1 MQHTISVLTEDHP
14 GVLSRLAGLVAR
26 RGYNVNSLSVGK
38 TDKKGFSRFTLVVTG
53 DDEAVNQ
60 IVKQLEKL
68 VETVDV
74 RKLSTGPFV
83 ERWMTLVKVK
93 APMDVRPLVLQT
105 AEVFRS
111 RVVDVGEDA
120 LVFESTGDRG
130 KVEAFLEAV
139 KPFGVLEVAS
149 SGAVAMGRG
158 GFAKGHP
165 DHGHHVPEYITAN
178 GRK

>member
-1 MQHTISVLTEDHP
+1 
-14 GVLSRLAGLVAR
+14 LAGLVAR
-26 RGYNVNSLSVGK
+26 RGYNVSSLSVGK
-38 TDKKGFSRFTLVVTG
+38 TDCKGFSRFTLVVEG
-53 DDEAVNQ
+53 DDEAVGQ

-68 VETVDV
+68 VETVEV
-74 RKLSTGPFV
+74 KKLSNSPFV

-93 APMDVRPLVLQT
+93 APLEIRPLVLQT

-111 RVVDVGEDA
+111 RVVDVGEEA

-130 KVEAFLEAV
+130 KVQAFLEAV
-139 KPFGVLEVAS
+139 RPFGVLEVAS

-158 GFAKGHP
+158 GFAESHP
-165 DHGHHVPEYITAN
+165 DHGHKVPEYITTH

>member
-38 TDKKGFSRFTLVVTG
+38 TDQAGISRFTLVVNG
-53 DDEAVNQ
+53 DDDAVSQ
-60 IVKQLEKL
+60 IVRQLGKL

-74 RKLSTGPFV
+74 KRLSQGPFV

-93 APMDVRPLVLQT
+93 AAMDVRPMILQT
-105 AEVFRS
+105 AELFRS
-111 RVVDVGEDA
+111 RVVDVGEDS

-130 KVEAFLEAV
+130 KIEAFLEAV

-149 SGAVAMGRG
+149 SGAVAMERT
-158 GFAKGHP
+158 GFMNGHP
-165 DHGHHVPEYITAN
+165 DSTN
-178 GRK
+178 TSSLRDGRK

>member
-38 TDKKGFSRFTLVVTG
+38 TDQAGISRFTLVVNG
-53 DDEAVNQ
+53 DDDAVSQ
-60 IVKQLEKL
+60 IVRQLGKL

-74 RKLSTGPFV
+74 KRLSQGHFV

-93 APMDVRPLVLQT
+93 AAMDVRPMILQT
-105 AEVFRS
+105 AELFRS
-111 RVVDVGEDA
+111 RVVDVGEDS

-130 KVEAFLEAV
+130 KIEAFLEAV

-149 SGAVAMGRG
+149 SGAVAMERT
-158 GFAKGHP
+158 GFMNGHP
-165 DHGHHVPEYITAN
+165 DSTN
-178 GRK
+178 TSSLRDGRK

>member
-26 RGYNVNSLSVGK
+26 RGYNVSSLSVGK
-38 TDKKGFSRFTLVVTG
+38 TDRAGFSRFTLVVEG
-53 DDEAVNQ
+53 DDEAVGQ

-68 VETVDV
+68 VETVEV
-74 RKLSTGPFV
+74 KKLSNRPFV

-93 APMDVRPLVLQT
+93 APLDIRPLVLQT

-111 RVVDVGEDA
+111 RVVDVGEEA

-130 KVEAFLEAV
+130 KVQAFLEAV

-158 GFAKGHP
+158 GFAESHPENGHKT
-165 DHGHHVPEYITAN
+165 PEYITAY